1 MSNLKNIKKFKQ
13 IINKKFGK
21 IDILINNIGH
31 TLNVKDPFCSIE
43 DWKKVMNLNFFT
55 SVNVINN
62 FIDDMKKIIGVELL
76 ILHL

>member
-1 MSNLKNIKKFKQ
+1 
-13 IINKKFGK
+13 
-21 IDILINNIGH
+21 
-31 TLNVKDPFCSIE
+31 
-43 DWKKVMNLNFFT
+43 MNLNFFT